1 LVLSALFTAIP
12 VLLIYLQPDLGTA
25 LSILAIWFG
34 CLVLAGLPRK
44 YVVGIVAMGIIGTPI
59 IWLGLKDYMR
69 QRVLTFLN
77 PAADALGEGYNILQ
91 AQISIGSGGM
101 LGKGLME
108 GSQTQLRFLRVS
120 QSDFIFSVLGEEL
133 GFVGAMAL
141 FALFLILLFRILRAY
156 EIADDR
162 FSSILCAGV
171 GSMIAFQT
179 IANIGSNVGLTPVVG
194 IPLPF
199 VSHGGSALITQLAA
213 LGLVQATLL
222 RRRRYRFEA

>member
-1 LVLSALFTAIP
+1 
-12 VLLIYLQPDLGTA
+12 
-25 LSILAIWFG
+25 
-34 CLVLAGLPRK
+34 
-44 YVVGIVAMGIIGTPI
+44 
-59 IWLGLKDYMR
+59 
-69 QRVLTFLN
+69 
-77 PAADALGEGYNILQ
+77 
-91 AQISIGSGGM
+91 M